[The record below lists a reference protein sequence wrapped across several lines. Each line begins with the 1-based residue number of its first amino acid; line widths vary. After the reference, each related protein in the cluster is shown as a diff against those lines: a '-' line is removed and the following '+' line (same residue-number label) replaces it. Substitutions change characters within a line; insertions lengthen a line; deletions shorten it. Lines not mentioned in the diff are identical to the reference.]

1 MIRLI
6 KIELRKIL
14 PSRMFWILA
23 ILYVVL
29 LALVFAGT
37 QGFINKVASDAGQRS
52 PIPIPEISIYTFPG
66 IWHNLTFIAGYFK
79 VFLAVMV
86 IIMITN
92 EFSYRTIRQNV
103 MAGMSRLDFLKSKIL
118 SIVMI
123 SIAATALIL
132 IIGLVL
138 GFIYSNDYTI
148 SAIFSRT
155 IFLLGYLLEIFSFLV
170 FAFFIGFLVKR
181 SGFAIG
187 LLLLY
192 YVVIEPIVVY
202 KLPDEWEVVMP
213 LNNIANLIDVP
224 NTALMKLFGVEFQ
237 DYIAIGDVALVTGYT
252 ALFLGITYLVLI
264 KRDL

>member
-1 MIRLI
+1 MTRLI
-6 KIELRKIL
+6 KIELNKIL
-14 PSRMFWILA
+14 PSRIFWILV

-29 LALVFAGT
+29 IALVFAGT

-52 PIPIPEISIYTFPG
+52 PIPIPEFSIYTFPG

-79 VFLAVMV
+79 IFLAVLV
-86 IIMITN
+86 IILITN
-92 EFSYRTIRQNV
+92 EFSFKTIRQNV

-118 SIVMI
+118 SIAMI
-123 SIAATALIL
+123 SIGATLLIF
-132 IIGLVL
+132 IIGLIL
-138 GFIYSNDYTI
+138 GFIYSSDYSFSTV
-148 SAIFSRT
+148 FSRM

-170 FAFFIGFLVKR
+170 FAFMIGFLVKR

-192 YVVIEPIVVY
+192 YIVVEPIAVY
-202 KLPDEWEVVMP
+202 KLPDEWEIIMP

-237 DYIAIGDVALVTGYT
+237 DYIALSDVGMVSLYT
-252 ALFLGITYLVLI
+252 LLFLGITYTVLL